1 MSYTINKTDGTIVA
15 TVEDGVLDT
24 TTSLQLIGRN
34 YQSYGE
40 PFNENLVKLLENS
53 ASTTAPTAPL
63 TGELWYDKSAEA
75 LKVYDGSNF
84 NPVSIRNSSSA
95 PTTGLSTGT
104 LWNDTTNDQLYMYDG
119 SAFDLIGPIFK
130 QGDGKSGFLVDVED
144 LSGGGTANVL
154 SLYQDGTRVAILTKT
169 ARTLDS
175 TPTGFASATLNAGL
189 TLYQDSDSTTFRLH
203 GTAQNALELGGSP
216 ASTYLVNN
224 ANQSTTGTFAVVN
237 NTGLT
242 VGASSDATL
251 SISSSDL
258 VITQNNVDKSILFNI
273 NNDSTVTTALTI
285 TDTADVNVAGN
296 LTVQGNLTTVGAA
309 SSTAANVLSIND
321 EDGNSGSRD
330 SNQNA
335 GLLIDGSEA
344 STDVTFQVNGA
355 DGGPLRSSSG
365 LSVASGKAYDIAG
378 TDVLSGTTLG
388 STIVTSSLTAVGVL
402 ASGSIA
408 IGFGDIDVGDS
419 NFVAAG
425 TGRFGALVL
434 PSTGNSDDSSTATTV
449 DNFSDDAQMTS
460 ANPEK
465 TLVSER
471 AIKQFVSE
479 QIAGVAT
486 DLHFALDTSGL
497 NTTQVGNILTVL
509 APPATLPVGTKAR
522 IASIAYSPT
531 SSSSHNPA
539 SIGNPESVTTTTS
552 LNTARNITAAG
563 GGAALIYTI
572 VSGPSWSYTSG
583 SLAS

>member
-1 MSYTINKTDGTIVA
+1 V
-15 TVEDGVLDT
+15 
-24 TTSLQLIGRN
+24 
-34 YQSYGE
+34 
-40 PFNENLVKLLENS
+40 
-53 ASTTAPTAPL
+53 
-63 TGELWYDKSAEA
+63 
-75 LKVYDGSNF
+75 
-84 NPVSIRNSSSA
+84 
-95 PTTGLSTGT
+95 
-104 LWNDTTNDQLYMYDG
+104 
-119 SAFDLIGPIFK
+119 
-130 QGDGKSGFLVDVED
+130 QGD
-144 LSGGGTANVL
+144 
-154 SLYQDGTRVAILTKT
+154 LTT
-169 ARTLDS
+169 I
-175 TPTGFASATLNAGL
+175 
-189 TLYQDSDSTTFRLH
+189 
-203 GTAQNALELGGSP
+203 
-216 ASTYLVNN
+216 
-224 ANQSTTGTFAVVN
+224 
-237 NTGLT
+237 
-242 VGASSDATL
+242 GAS
-251 SISSSDL
+251 
-258 VITQNNVDKSILFNI
+258 
-273 NNDSTVTTALTI
+273 
-285 TDTADVNVAGN
+285 
-296 LTVQGNLTTVGAA
+296 
-309 SSTAANVLSIND
+309 SSTAANVLAIND
-321 EDGNSGSRD
+321 EDGNGSSRD

-344 STDVTFQVNGA
+344 SKDVTFQINGA

-365 LSVASGKAYDIAG
+365 LSVASGKGYDIAG
-378 TDVLSGTTLG
+378 TTVLSGTTLG
-388 STIVTSSLTAVGVL
+388 SSIVTSSLTTVGVL

-434 PSTGNSDDSSTATTV
+434 PSTGNDDSSTATTV

-471 AIKQFVSE
+471 AIKQFVTE
-479 QIAGVAT
+479 QISGVAT

-552 LNTARNITAAG
+552 LNTARNITADG

-572 VSGPSWSYTSG
+572 VSGPSWNYTSG